1 MIFLK
6 KGFLGTVVILLILG
20 FTAIRVEAQEEGAQ
34 TRQESQVEKEKVY
47 YQAKIDQLLKDRE
60 ELRLQMENAN
70 NTDVYNEEKTKYDQL
85 GEEIEKLKEEYAA
98 KGDKIRQARVALSK
112 AFRLTKSQST
122 QDYEAAIK
130 HYDEAISLDPA
141 DLELCAKACA
151 GKGLVLKKLRRYPEA
166 EEAYRKSIELDPSAP
181 KTYFNLGVLYR
192 ELDELDKAIE
202 VYKSAL
208 KYDPTLAKANY
219 EIGNTYFVRKDFHN
233 AIKFFREA
241 TEVDMNYAN
250 AYNALGRSL
259 IELGRYSQAIN
270 VLNKVVAI
278 KPKFANA
285 YLHLAEAYNNLG
297 QYQTA
302 LQAADNCLKYN
313 KRFTAAHVEAGKA
326 YEGMG
331 DRAKALA
338 RYEKVKMDRRYA
350 KWAEWKIEQLK
361 KGS

>member
-1 MIFLK
+1 M
-6 KGFLGTVVILLILG
+6 LIIV
-20 FTAIRVEAQEEGAQ
+20 FTAIRVEAQEEGTQ
-34 TRQESQVEKEKVY
+34 TGQENKVEKEKEY
-47 YQAKIDQLLKDRE
+47 YQAKIDQLIKDRE
-60 ELRLQMENAN
+60 ELRSQMEDAN
-70 NTDVYNEEKTKYDQL
+70 NSDLYNEVKTKYDKL

-98 KGDKIRQARVALSK
+98 KGNKIKQARVALSK

-122 QDYEAAIK
+122 QDYEAAIQQ
-130 HYDEAISLDPA
+130 YDEAISLDPT
-141 DLELCAKACA
+141 DLKLCAKAYA

-166 EEAYRKSIELDPSAP
+166 EEAYKKSIELDPSAP

-192 ELDELDKAIE
+192 ELDEFDKAIE

-219 EIGNTYFVRKDFHN
+219 EIGNTYFIRKDFNN
-233 AIKFFREA
+233 AIKFFSNA
-241 TEVDMNYAN
+241 TEIDMNYAN

-270 VLNKVVAI
+270 ELNKVVAI
-278 KPKFANA
+278 KPNFANA

-297 QYQTA
+297 QYQAA

-313 KRFTAAHVEAGKA
+313 TRFTAAHVEAGKA

-331 DRAKALA
+331 ERANALA
-338 RYEKVKMDRRYA
+338 RYEKVKKDRRYA